1 MEPKI
6 VVIPAG
12 SNSGLA
18 CVNSLAALDIPV
30 RCCVRT
36 PKDLPSKYILTN
48 INAMN
53 RDDLKR
59 AFHSMKSA
67 LIVTPHDHKEGF
79 ENDSFMTCQMIKE
92 AVDQGVEYIVLVGSW
107 TVHQPEIISEIANRF
122 VEAEALLKQF
132 EKEKGLKWTVLRGGY
147 FISNLLMY
155 RDLINNGG
163 TVKIPNY
170 VLSPVHTRDIGE
182 CAAICLVDGPEKH
195 HGKHYEM
202 NGPKQ
207 QNITEIFEILQK
219 EWKPFKYEIIPASEL
234 QAPSYIKQFAGFLEK
249 EGAKG
254 TPYTR
259 DVGNLIGDRW
269 TSVEQWAKEVKHL
282 FQ

>member
-6 VVIPAG
+6 AVIPAG
-12 SNSGLA
+12 SNSGSA
-18 CVNSLAALDIPV
+18 CVTRLSELNVPV

-36 PKDLPSKYILTN
+36 PKDLPSKHILSN
-48 INAMN
+48 IDAMN
-53 RDDLKR
+53 KEDLKK
-59 AFHSMKSA
+59 AFNGMKSA

-79 ENDSFMTCQMIKE
+79 KNDSVMTCQMIQE

-107 TVHQPEIISEIANRF
+107 TVHQPKVISEIANRF
-122 VEAEALLKQF
+122 IESEALL
-132 EKEKGLKWTVLRGGY
+132 EKLEVERGLKWTVLRGGY

-182 CAAICLVDGPEKH
+182 CAAVCLIEGPGKH

-202 NGPKQ
+202 NGPQ
-207 QNITEIFEILQK
+207 QLTVTDIFNIFQK
-219 EWKPFKYEIIPASEL
+219 EWKKFDFQVIPAAEL
-234 QAPSYIKQFAGFLEK
+234 QAPSFVKQFAFFLER

-254 TPYTR
+254 TPYTQ
-259 DVGNLIGDRW
+259 DVGNLIGDKW
-269 TSVEQWAKEVKHL
+269 TTVEQWAREVQHL